1 MILSVYC
8 QNKNLF
14 VDELFLNIEK
24 SPVGNKVMECR
35 LNCKGYV
42 ELEGSKSILA
52 RVLIISTFLSKPLK
66 IVNSSH
72 CNDIRTL
79 IDNLKQFGIG
89 FKWQGNSLTVFPNK
103 PVSDKIQINIKD
115 SGTAFRFLLARL
127 AILQDVHSTIMVSA
141 QLKKRPILPL
151 INILQTLGADF
162 EYTGF
167 PIRII
172 GKQLNGGEI
181 NLQADISSQFISA
194 LMLIAPAY
202 NSRLTINLIGRIVS
216 RSYIEMTAAIMH
228 DFGVKC
234 EFSKDKIIIESGQKY
249 SNPGIYEVEP
259 DFSSSAYFWALGA
272 LSNKEVCTNC
282 ISGKS
287 LQSDFQFLS
296 ILEKMGAKVNRSSK
310 SVCISHGSLKG
321 IDVEM
326 KDIPDLVPTLTVL
339 ALLADFPSQ
348 LRNIAHLQ
356 YKESDRISALVSEL
370 KRIGANIK
378 FVDESLIIH
387 SLSNKPA
394 TLELDAHYDHRLVM
408 AFHILKAA
416 FPYISINNKGI
427 VTKSYAS
434 FFDDFNRICNYS

>member
-1 MILSVYC
+1 
-8 QNKNLF
+8 
-14 VDELFLNIEK
+14 
-24 SPVGNKVMECR
+24 MECR

-66 IVNSSH
+66 IVDSSN

-79 IDNLKQFGIG
+79 MDNLKQFGTG
-89 FKWQGNSLTVFPNK
+89 FKRQGSSLTVFPNE
-103 PVSDKIQINIKD
+103 PVSDEIQLNIKD

-127 AILQDVHSTIMVSA
+127 AISQDVHSTILVSA
-141 QLKKRPILPL
+141 QLEKRPISPL
-151 INILQTLGADF
+151 IDILQTLGADI

-167 PIRII
+167 PIEMK
-172 GKQLNGGEI
+172 GKQLKGGEI

-234 EFSKDKIIIESGQKY
+234 EFLKDKIIIESGQEY
-249 SNPGIYEVEP
+249 SNPGIYEIEP
-259 DFSSSAYFWALGA
+259 DFSSAGYFWALGA
-272 LSNKEVCTNC
+272 LSNKEVCTSC

-296 ILEKMGAKVNRSSK
+296 ILEEMGAKVNRSSK
-310 SVCISHGSLKG
+310 FICISRGLIKG

-339 ALLADFPSQ
+339 ALLANSPSQ

-356 YKESDRISALVSEL
+356 YKESNRISALVSEL
-370 KRIGANIK
+370 TRIGAYIK

-387 SLSNKPA
+387 PLNSKPA

-416 FPYISINNKGI
+416 FPYISINNKEI

-434 FFDDFNRICNYS
+434 FFDDFNRVCNYS

>member
-1 MILSVYC
+1 
-8 QNKNLF
+8 LF

-24 SPVGNKVMECR
+24 SPAGNKVMEYR

-66 IVNSSH
+66 MVNSSN
-72 CNDIRTL
+72 CNDICTL
-79 IDNLKQFGIG
+79 IDNLKQLGIG
-89 FKWQGNSLTVFPNK
+89 FKRQGNSLTVFPNE
-103 PVSDKIQINIKD
+103 PVFDKIQISIKD

-127 AILQDVHSTIMVSA
+127 AVLQDVHSTIKVSA
-141 QLKKRPILPL
+141 QLEKRPILPL
-151 INILQTLGADF
+151 IEVLQTLGADF

-167 PIRII
+167 PVRII
-172 GKQLNGGEI
+172 GKQLNGGDI
-181 NLQADISSQFISA
+181 DLRADISSQFMSA

-202 NSRLTINLIGRIVS
+202 NSRFTINLIGKIVS

-234 EFSKDKIIIESGQKY
+234 EFTKNKIIIESGQEY
-249 SNPGIYEVEP
+249 ANPDIYEIEP
-259 DFSSSAYFWALGA
+259 DLSSAGYFWALGA
-272 LSNKEVCTNC
+272 LSNKEVCTSC
-282 ISGKS
+282 ISGDS

-296 ILEKMGAKVNRSSK
+296 ILEKMGANVNRSSK
-310 SVCISHGSLKG
+310 SICISRGSLKG

-326 KDIPDLVPTLTVL
+326 KDIPDLVPTLAVL
-339 ALLADFPSQ
+339 ALFANSSSQ

-356 YKESDRISALVSEL
+356 YKESNRIFALVSEL
-370 KRIGANIK
+370 TRIGANIK
-378 FVDESLIIH
+378 FVDESLIIQPFK
-387 SLSNKPA
+387 NKPA
-394 TLELDAHYDHRLVM
+394 TLEMDAHHDHRLVM

-416 FPYISINNKGI
+416 FPYISINNREI

-434 FFDDFNRICNYS
+434 FFDDFNRVCNYS